1 MRSDPVK
8 KILLLICAVMLIL
21 LSACGKTGE
30 KTSAGL
36 DTTNRQH
43 IETSIEVYND
53 EEDALDY
60 ANGECG
66 QNVTWRLSEKG
77 ALVISG
83 SGEMNNFPY
92 NDYVPWHDFRD
103 MIIEVKIKSGVT
115 SIGRYAFQSCK
126 NLKTVTMSDTVAKI
140 EYSAFQNCTSLKQIE
155 LSDSIEEL
163 PKQAFSG
170 CAGLEKIDL
179 PKNLQRVQDYAF
191 YGCTSLK
198 EVTFPEKTWNIA
210 NDVFRECSSLET
222 VHFPETLKVIGCTT
236 FAFCDNLQTI
246 TIPAK
251 IENLSD
257 TFLKCYELREVYF
270 KGDAPVISD
279 RTFEEVTATCYYPSG
294 NRTWTIS
301 KMSDY
306 GGNLTWVAE

>member
-1 MRSDPVK
+1 MK
-8 KILLLICAVMLIL
+8 KIFLLICTLVVIFF
-21 LSACGKTGE
+21 SACGKTEE
-30 KTSAGL
+30 KADIEL
-36 DTTNRQH
+36 DTSQSQL
-43 IETSIEVYND
+43 IETSIDVYVN
-53 EEDALDY
+53 EEDAVDY

-66 QNVTWRLSEKG
+66 QNVTWRLSENG
-77 ALVISG
+77 VLVISG

-92 NDYVPWHDFRD
+92 DDYVPWHDFRD
-103 MIIEVKIKSGVT
+103 MIVEVKIKSGVT
-115 SIGRYAFQSCK
+115 SIGRYAFQSCN
-126 NLKTVTMSDTVAKI
+126 NLETVTMADTVVKM
-140 EYSAFQNCTSLKQIE
+140 EYSAFQNCTSLRVID

-163 PKQAFSG
+163 PKQAFSD
-170 CAGLEKIDL
+170 CTELESIEL

-191 YGCTSLK
+191 CDCISLK
-198 EVTFPEKTWNIA
+198 EVTFPEKTWYIA
-210 NDVFRECSSLET
+210 NDVFRECSALET
-222 VHFPETLKVIGCTT
+222 VYFPDILKVIGCTT

-251 IENLSD
+251 VKNLSD
-257 TFLKCYELREVYF
+257 TFLKCRELKEVYF

-279 RTFEEVTATCYYPSG
+279 RTFKEVTATCYYPSG